1 MTDKE
6 IIKAL
11 ECCYDLD
18 SSAICHQCPLYQ
30 TENCRDG
37 YLGLQ
42 ALHLINRQKAEVER
56 LEEEI
61 DKQYEQAKADI
72 LGNMADGGT
81 SCHWCIEQHKADAI
95 KEFAER
101 LKESKKQYEGTLAGW
116 TFTMTE
122 LDNLVK
128 EMVGDTE

>member
-11 ECCYDLD
+11 ECCGKPVDENSCSECPYHCYEEDCHKLLPQ
-18 SSAICHQCPLYQ
+18 AI
-30 TENCRDG
+30 D
-37 YLGLQ
+37 
-42 ALHLINRQKAEVER
+42 LINRQQAEIEE
-56 LEEEI
+56 LEAEI

-72 LGNMADGGT
+72 LGNMADGGE
-81 SCHWCIEQHKADAI
+81 SCHWCIDEHRKNAI

-101 LKESKKQYEGTLAGW
+101 LKKEYTE
-116 TFTMTE
+116 TFLISGDTVIE
-122 LDNLVK
+122 ILDNLVE